1 MSQNEQKALERLSEN
16 ISKMSDSKKEYI
28 LGLAD
33 GIALMTEQ
41 EGQKEVPDGSE
52 QST

>member
-1 MSQNEQKALERLSEN
+1 MSEKEKKAFEKLTEN
-16 ISKMSDSKKEYI
+16 ISKMPDAKKEYI

-41 EGQKEVPDGSE
+41 KEQNTVQTGSA
-52 QST
+52 QHA